1 VQQHFQREAKEC
13 KLMTYLSHIYLSYL
27 DHFCHHLVYFH
38 KTNSF
43 SYLYIKTLVLA
54 NQEIFQD

>member
-1 VQQHFQREAKEC
+1 MEKGGVFGHLIKFTLE
-13 KLMTYLSHIYLSYL
+13 LSLYLAYL

-43 SYLYIKTLVLA
+43 SYL
-54 NQEIFQD
+54 